1 MEDNKPNYGGN
12 SFPFRNYEPVKADRL
27 PIWVSIEERKSAG
40 AALTPSATNP
50 VGTKWPLG
58 TPIQFDPIGGT
69 PVLGASATT
78 PDGLLETDVV
88 MGEQGCTFSCVTR
101 GKIRASLVQ
110 AAITASQ
117 KEYLKDRIL
126 FENEYVESV

>member
-1 MEDNKPNYGGN
+1 MEKPNYGGN
-12 SFPFRNYEPVKADRL
+12 SFPFKDYDPVKADRL

-50 VGTKWPLG
+50 VGTKWLLG
-58 TPIQFDPIGGT
+58 TPIQFNILGGE
-69 PVLGASATT
+69 PALGSSATS
-78 PDGLLETDVV
+78 PDGLLEADVV
-88 MGEQGCTFSCVTR
+88 MGEGGCTFTCVTR

-110 AAITASQ
+110 AEITTAQ
-117 KEYLKDRIL
+117 KTYLKDRIL

>member
-27 PIWVSIEERKSAG
+27 PIWVAVEERKSAG
-40 AALTPSATNP
+40 AALTPSDDNP
-50 VGTKWPLG
+50 VGTKWLLG
-58 TPIQFDPIGGT
+58 TPIQFDPIGGE
-69 PVLGASATT
+69 PVLGDKATT
-78 PDGLLETDVV
+78 PDGLLLADVV
-88 MGEQGCTFSCVTR
+88 MGEQGCTFACVTR

-110 AAITASQ
+110 AKITDAQ